1 MPVAAVVPV
10 LAAGVL
16 AASIATTASGQ
27 PAEMHDGGQAR
38 KQTLSYLALGDS
50 YTIGEGVAPAGR
62 WPMQLAD
69 ALRER
74 GVAIDDPHIVARTG
88 WTTDELSAAID
99 AEFVDAFGVASGD
112 ASVAGVGVGGDT
124 ATAASPRFGFVTLLI
139 GVNNQ
144 YRGRSVD
151 EYATQFE
158 ALLERATAFAGGRRD
173 RVLVLS
179 IPDWGV
185 TPFAAQ
191 SGRDTARIAQEL
203 DAFNATAARICA
215 AHGIAFVDIVPA
227 SRARGAEPDML
238 ADDGLH
244 PSSAMYSQWT
254 ADALPVA
261 LRLLRAPAR

>member
-1 MPVAAVVPV
+1 MSAAAIVPV
-10 LAAGVL
+10 LAAGIL
-16 AASIATTASGQ
+16 AASIATTASGL
-27 PAEMHDGGQAR
+27 PADMHAGGLAR

-74 GVAIDDPHIVARTG
+74 GIAIEDPRIIARTG

-99 AEFVDAFGVASGD
+99 AEFGGESAGGVA
-112 ASVAGVGVGGDT
+112 GDT
-124 ATAASPRFGFVTLLI
+124 ATVAPPHFGFVTLLI

-144 YRGRSVD
+144 YRERSAD
-151 EYATQFE
+151 EYAVQFE
-158 ALLERATAFAGGRRD
+158 ALLERATSFADGRRD

-191 SGRDTARIAQEL
+191 SGRDTARIAREL
-203 DAFNATAARICA
+203 DAFNATAARLCA
-215 AHGIAFVDIVPA
+215 ARGIAFVDIAPI
-227 SRARGAEPDML
+227 SRARGAEPAML
-238 ADDGLH
+238 TDDGLH
-244 PSSAMYSQWT
+244 PSSAMYSEWT